1 MATKQEWLQYSDD
14 NIEYFKR
21 KLSEAKELKKK
32 IKQLPPGEVTE
43 NPLGDVSTQ
52 DSGGDRPPTP
62 PPFP

>member
-1 MATKQEWLQYSDD
+1 MATKQEWLAWSDE
-14 NIEYFKR
+14 NIAYYKA
-21 KLSEAKELKKK
+21 KLTEAKDLKKK
-32 IKQLPPGEVTE
+32 IKQLPAGDVTE